1 MLAEQNSSSG
11 GAAALESLRQGAG
24 VVVTGQQVGLFGG
37 PLFTPFKAATAIAR
51 ARQATAAGRPH
62 AAIFWLASEDHDFA
76 EINHVTF
83 PARRDLRKLV
93 YPVDSSSVRPVG
105 PIALDESIL
114 PLIDQAWELLGSSD
128 AMDALAES
136 YKPGRTFAQ
145 AFADF
150 YAKVFASQGLLVL
163 DASGRDLHRMGAP
176 VLRAALE
183 RADEFHSAL
192 VERNRELEGAGY
204 HAQVA
209 VAPQSSLLFL
219 IDGNNHARM
228 ALKRQP
234 PSASEPLGLWQAGRQ
249 KYSADDLVGILDT
262 EPERISPSALLRPVF
277 QDLLLSTS
285 LTIGG
290 PAEVAYFAQSAVL
303 FERILGRMTP
313 LQPRFSATLIEP
325 AIGELLRK
333 HELTP
338 ERVFSETPESLAQL
352 LAARAVPIDGKR
364 KLANAGNALDQE
376 LDVLLD
382 WMRSLDAGLGRSAE
396 TAARKMGYQMNRLR
410 RLAGNFQL
418 QREASLARQAET
430 ISQALYPE
438 GGLQERLHGAASY
451 FARHGFELAEELVD
465 RAAKLCP
472 GHTILWL

>member
-1 MLAEQNSSSG
+1 M
-11 GAAALESLRQGAG
+11 
-24 VVVTGQQVGLFGG
+24 
-37 PLFTPFKAATAIAR
+37 
-51 ARQATAAGRPH
+51 GRYLP
-62 AAIFWLASEDHDFA
+62 
-76 EINHVTF
+76 
-83 PARRDLRKLV
+83 RK
-93 YPVDSSSVRPVG
+93 
-105 PIALDESIL
+105 
-114 PLIDQAWELLGSSD
+114 
-128 AMDALAES
+128 
-136 YKPGRTFAQ
+136 
-145 AFADF
+145 
-150 YAKVFASQGLLVL
+150 GLLVL
-163 DASGRDLHRMGAP
+163 DASGRDFHRMGAP

-219 IDGNNHARM
+219 IDANTHARM

-249 KYSADDLVGILDT
+249 KYSTDELVGILDT

-338 ERVFSETPESLAQL
+338 ERIFSETRELAGATPGGARYSYRRQ
-352 LAARAVPIDGKR
+352 AEACQARATRWTRNSKSSWTGC
-364 KLANAGNALDQE
+364 
-376 LDVLLD
+376 
-382 WMRSLDAGLGRSAE
+382 GRSTQAW
-396 TAARKMGYQMNRLR
+396 AAPRRLR
-410 RLAGNFQL
+410 R
-418 QREASLARQAET
+418 ARCAT
-430 ISQALYPE
+430 
-438 GGLQERLHGAASY
+438 R
-451 FARHGFELAEELVD
+451 
-465 RAAKLCP
+465 
-472 GHTILWL
+472 